1 MVIDRIETVAVR
13 FPSSPANEAAAMDNL
28 LRSTFPGKALT
39 VSLDRL
45 IASVQARHE
54 MVKPVPWRPIHRR
67 FCQYRACGPSD
78 SDRPGKACAGT
89 D

>member
-39 VSLDRL
+39 VSLEPAHRQRPSPSRDG
-45 IASVQARHE
+45 QTG
-54 MVKPVPWRPIHRR
+54 PVETDPPPILPVSSLRS
-67 FCQYRACGPSD
+67 F
-78 SDRPGKACAGT
+78 
-89 D
+89 